1 MQLSSVLAV
10 KQSVVDIGGPVVKG
24 REQEPQDRGQGNV
37 SGGAA
42 PELLVLVAVLQSQ
55 GGVLHRADGAHEI
68 PEHRV
73 RPVGHLLIVPAA
85 VRHVVGVGG
94 QEDEIA
100 ALAHVDGVDDPA
112 VQALP
117 GVGVLELRLPQGL
130 EQPVL
135 IAVRHLPGGE
145 LNVDQVPAQGAGQ
158 TLFQQIQVHLLLLLG
173 QQPQGGV
180 YIGDDLA
187 AAADIAAVYLADGGA
202 VWLEPPPQLV

>member
-1 MQLSSVLAV
+1 MAT
-10 KQSVVDIGGPVVKG
+10 KNIM
-24 REQEPQDRGQGNV
+24 
-37 SGGAA
+37 
-42 PELLVLVAVLQSQ
+42 
-55 GGVLHRADGAHEI
+55 I
-68 PEHRV
+68 
-73 RPVGHLLIVPAA
+73 
-85 VRHVVGVGG
+85 VGVGG

-117 GVGVLELRLPQGL
+117 GIGVLELRLPQGL

-202 VWLEPPPQLV
+202 VRLEPPPQLV